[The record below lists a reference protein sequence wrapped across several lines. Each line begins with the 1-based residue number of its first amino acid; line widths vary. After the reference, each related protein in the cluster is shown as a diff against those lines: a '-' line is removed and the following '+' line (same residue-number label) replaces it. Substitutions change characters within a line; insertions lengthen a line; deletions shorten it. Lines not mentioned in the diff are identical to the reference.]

1 MRARLV
7 RRRCHYGQGVTARAG
22 AVQRRCHRGT
32 GELANGRLAASGG
45 AVAVTPTARAG
56 VKGEGQRQ
64 SDRCKHHR
72 GAPGCHEGRGRCEGE
87 RAISRSHKGR
97 GGGRHNSRAT
107 RAGSAASAR
116 GARARGGARGEREG
130 GARGARGGA
139 RGEREG
145 LPRARGQ
152 GVSRASLTPMQRAAN
167 AGVRLPGRGRRL
179 GRRAGR
185 GTGRSAAE
193 GPGCLPAEGVLSR
206 AKPPPL
212 S

>member
-97 GGGRHNSRAT
+97 GGAT
-107 RAGSAASAR
+107 QFPSHEGGECRECEGGASARRGAR
-116 GARARGGARGEREG
+116 GARGGGARGARGEREG
-130 GARGARGGA
+130 V
-139 RGEREG
+139 
-145 LPRARGQ
+145 PRARGH
-152 GVSRASLTPMQRAAN
+152 GVSRASLTPM
-167 AGVRLPGRGRRL
+167 
-179 GRRAGR
+179 
-185 GTGRSAAE
+185 
-193 GPGCLPAEGVLSR
+193 
-206 AKPPPL
+206 
-212 S
+212 

>member
-97 GGGRHNSRAT
+97 GGAT
-107 RAGSAASAR
+107 QFPSHEGGECRECEGGASAR
-116 GARARGGARGEREG
+116 R

-139 RGEREG
+139 ASA
-145 LPRARGQ
+145 RARR
-152 GVSRASLTPMQRAAN
+152 VTRIAN
-167 AGVRLPGRGRRL
+167 TDVGRNALRTLACGYL
-179 GRRAGR
+179 V
-185 GTGRSAAE
+185 AE
-193 GPGCLPAEGVLSR
+193 GD
-206 AKPPPL
+206 
-212 S
+212 

>member
-97 GGGRHNSRAT
+97 GGGDTIPEPRGRGVPRVRGGREREAG
-107 RAGSAASAR
+107 REGSAR
-116 GARARGGARGEREG
+116 G
-130 GARGARGGA
+130 GARGARGGREGSA
-139 RGEREG
+139 RGCREREG
-145 LPRARGQ
+145 TACHAHR
-152 GVSRASLTPMQRAAN
+152 
-167 AGVRLPGRGRRL
+167 
-179 GRRAGR
+179 
-185 GTGRSAAE
+185 
-193 GPGCLPAEGVLSR
+193 
-206 AKPPPL
+206 
-212 S
+212 